1 MFAAGAIV
9 ASVIPSPPL
18 GTAATA
24 GLAVPGARTAPG
36 PDGTV
41 AERRFRFELAAH
53 PGSPAQARRLTR
65 ARLTGWS
72 VCEDTCDTATLV
84 VSELVT
90 NAIVHTAS
98 SRVVCELS
106 DGPDLVRIAVRD
118 EGCAPG
124 EPHPSPQ
131 RPEEEHGR
139 GLMLVEA
146 LSHAWGTREHGSGLV
161 VWAELPRTAAA
172 TAPDDDTE
180 PDGER
185 RGAGLDA
192 PPGSAPG
199 RADEHP
205 SERGESHGPGFGTD
219 LATGPG
225 TDLRTGFGTDL
236 GTGSGEQRGAGRG
249 AGSAPGVGR
258 QAGPG
263 EDRTGRSG
271 REVRGDLGWGAPQP
285 TPERPAHPHRETE
298 DSARTGRTARH
309 GASHATTH
317 GTGAV
322 WL

>member
-1 MFAAGAIV
+1 M
-9 ASVIPSPPL
+9 IPSPPL

-146 LSHAWGTREHGSGLV
+146 LSHAWGTREHGPGLV

-172 TAPDDDTE
+172 TAPADDTE

-185 RGAGLDA
+185 RGTELDA
-192 PPGSAPG
+192 RLGSAPG
-199 RADEHP
+199 RTGKHP
-205 SERGESHGPGFGTD
+205 SERGESHGTGFGTA
-219 LATGPG
+219 LGTGPG
-225 TDLRTGFGTDL
+225 TDPRTGLGADL

-249 AGSAPGVGR
+249 VGSAPGVGR